1 MSFFQFYGEVPE
13 NRVDVIVANLTVT
26 DKDQPHTPAWNAV
39 YRISGGDPTGRFAIQ
54 TDPNSNDGL
63 VTVVKVSVPCTTDL
77 DSYSAGTSL
86 CPLPLLSCRILG
98 LYFKY
103 LHIWN
108 SLLLSGLYSLIYVE
122 IKDNINSL
130 PLPLQ
135 FKSFWIDLP
144 VRRHGS
150 PHQSEMNIAALSVAL
165 PIPRL
170 DLWLT

>member
-1 MSFFQFYGEVPE
+1 M
-13 NRVDVIVANLTVT
+13 DVIVANLTVT

-63 VTVVKVSVPCTTDL
+63 VTVVKVSVPWTTDP
-77 DSYSAGTSL
+77 DSYSAGTGL
-86 CPLPLLSCRILG
+86 CPLPLPFCRIMG
-98 LYFKY
+98 LFYFKY

-130 PLPLQ
+130 PLSLQ
-135 FKSFWIDLP
+135 LKSFWIDLP

-150 PHQSEMNIAALSVAL
+150 RQRSEMNITALLMAL
-165 PIPRL
+165 PIPSL
-170 DLWLT
+170 DLWLA